1 MNNDIIVCYLVSI
14 FLQKNWKV
22 YFHMD
27 AVEMSIGSN
36 YLTLVIKILFS
47 LCYLNSHS
55 TAFTNIF
62 LAS

>member
-1 MNNDIIVCYLVSI
+1 
-14 FLQKNWKV
+14 
-22 YFHMD
+22 MD

-36 YLTLVIKILFS
+36 YITLVIKILFS

>member
-1 MNNDIIVCYLVSI
+1 
-14 FLQKNWKV
+14 
-22 YFHMD
+22 MD

-36 YLTLVIKILFS
+36 YITLMIKILFS
-47 LCYLNSHS
+47 LFYLNSHS